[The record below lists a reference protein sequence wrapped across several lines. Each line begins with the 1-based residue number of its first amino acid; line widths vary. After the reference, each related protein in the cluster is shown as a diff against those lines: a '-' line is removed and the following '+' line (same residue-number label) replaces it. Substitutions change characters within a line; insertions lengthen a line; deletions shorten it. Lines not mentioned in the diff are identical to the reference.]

1 MLHTLIS
8 AIPVL
13 ALRQRLALAVLC
25 QPPTKATA
33 GHAAILALSRVLP
46 RLALVAKGVD
56 GGLALLRRSV
66 DLGVARAKVGAEL
79 VCDIDSL
86 WEMSEIDELAE
97 KRHEGTSSRG
107 LLGSLWCCL
116 LFVGV

>member
-13 ALRQRLALAVLC
+13 ALGQRLAFAVLG

-33 GHAAILALSRVLP
+33 RHAAILALGRVLP
-46 RLALVAKGVD
+46 RLALVAKGVY

-79 VCDIDSL
+79 VCDVDGL
-86 WEMSEIDELAE
+86 WEMLETHIIAGERRDN
-97 KRHEGTSSRG
+97 RG
-107 LLGSLWCCL
+107 RGAHLVHCG
-116 LFVGV
+116 